1 MEGFPHLCFQRHWE
15 LSQKTLYQ
23 LGECDAM
30 VRSIS
35 NTPLRPKERKSLMSI
50 SFIKGAQATTA
61 IEGNTL
67 SQEEVER
74 IFEGGEL
81 PPSREYLQIEVQ
93 NVLYAFNFLQR
104 EVIHNGEEW
113 PITPNLIQQFHNM
126 IAKDLGKHLDAIPG
140 KWRVDGRQIGPYLAP
155 DHRNVDK
162 LMAKLCSWIREEF
175 HFHKKQDFKTA
186 VVQAIVT
193 HVYTE
198 WIHPFG
204 DGNGRTGRLVEFYI
218 LLRAGLPNIAS
229 HILSNFYNLTRTE
242 YYRQLNECRKTRNLT
257 GFIEY
262 AVEGFR
268 DGLVDTLKIIKNSQF
283 KIFWRNHI
291 YATFADLKY
300 TKKAVF
306 KRKRNMMM
314 SIPIEGWMTSEEII
328 TTNPNV
334 TLEYISKGAATIRR
348 DLDEMVELELLVKKG
363 KKYHANIVILHASLP
378 QRK

>member
-1 MEGFPHLCFQRHWE
+1 MKGFPHLRFQRHWE
-15 LSQKTLYQ
+15 LTEKSLYQ

-35 NTPLRPKERKSLMSI
+35 ITPLRPKERKSLMSM

-74 IFEGGEL
+74 IFEGEEL

-93 NVLYAFNFLQR
+93 NVLEAFNYLHK
-104 EVIHNGEEW
+104 EVIHNREEW
-113 PITPNLIQQFHNM
+113 PITPNLIQQFHQM
-126 IAKDLGKHLDAIPG
+126 ISKDLGKHLDAIPG
-140 KWRVDGRQIGPYLAP
+140 KWRVDGRQVGPYLAP
-155 DHRNVDK
+155 DHRKVDD
-162 LMAKLCSWIREEF
+162 LMSKLCNWIREEF
-175 HFHKKQDFKTA
+175 HFNREQDFKTA

-204 DGNGRTGRLVEFYI
+204 DGNGRTGRLIEFYI
-218 LLRAGLPNIAS
+218 LLRAGLPDIAS
-229 HILSNFYNLTRTE
+229 HILSNFYNLTRTA
-242 YYRQLNECRKTRNLT
+242 YYRQLNEGRKQRDLT
-257 GFIEY
+257 DFIEY
-262 AVEGFR
+262 AIEGFR
-268 DGLVDTLKIIKNSQF
+268 DGLVENLKIIQSSQF

-291 YATFADLKY
+291 YTTFADLKY

-314 SIPIEGWMTSEEII
+314 SIPIESWKTPEEII
-328 TTNPNV
+328 TASPEV
-334 TLEYISKGAATIRR
+334 TMEYLSKGAATIRR
-348 DLDEMVELELLVKKG
+348 DLEEMVELELLVKDG
-363 KKYHANIVILHASLP
+363 KKYHANIAVLHASLP